1 MAELQYSKQAAKY
14 LRRMQKT
21 HALKLRQA
29 LQAIAVGSNRGL
41 NIKWMDSLGA
51 YRLKQGN
58 YRAMYAFRNDGQ
70 LVVVAKVGTRGDFYK

>member
-29 LQAIAVGSNRGL
+29 LQAIAEGSNRGL
-41 NIKWMDSLGA
+41 NIKWMNSLGA